1 MKGFFNVV
9 EVVSDW
15 SGKIFSFIA
24 AIVMLII
31 GYEVVARYV
40 FNAPTIW
47 ATETMTYLCGAYYI
61 MGGAYTLH
69 LKGHVNV
76 DAIYGIFSPRQRA
89 ILDVV
94 TFPFFFIFA
103 AALLWTSADFS
114 WSSLGLKETTGTVA
128 NIPIYPFKIMLP
140 IATFLLILQALCHF
154 IRDFKLAF
162 TGKEIS

>member
-1 MKGFFNVV
+1 MKVFFNVV
-9 EVVSDW
+9 EAVSDW

-24 AIVMLII
+24 VIVMVII

-69 LKGHVNV
+69 LRGHVNV
-76 DAIYGIFSPRQRA
+76 DVIYGLFSPRKRA
-89 ILDVV
+89 IIDLL

-114 WSSLGLKETTGTVA
+114 WSSLELKETTGTVA
-128 NIPIYPFKIMLP
+128 NLPIYPFKIMLP

-162 TGKEIS
+162 TGKGMS

>member
-1 MKGFFNVV
+1 MKVFFNVV
-9 EVVSDW
+9 EAVGDW

-24 AIVMLII
+24 AVVMVII

-69 LKGHVNV
+69 LRGHVNV
-76 DAIYGIFSPRQRA
+76 DAIYGIFSPRTQA

-94 TFPFFFIFA
+94 TFPFFFVFT

-114 WSSLGLKETTGTVA
+114 WSSIGLRETTGTVA
-128 NIPIYPFKIMLP
+128 NLPVYPFKITLP

-154 IRDFKLAF
+154 IQDLKHAV
-162 TGKEIS
+162 TGKEES